1 MAGVLFLGISNAA
14 RSPLAEAIARELAPR
29 HEFWSAGRT
38 PTHVR
43 PEVRAVLSEV
53 GYRDDQLRA
62 KGLVEIPLDEVDLI
76 VTLADPE
83 RCPRVPLEVPRVAWQ
98 LPDPASAPR
107 AEAME
112 AFRATRDELMRRLP
126 RLLRELG

>member
-1 MAGVLFLGISNAA
+1 MAGVLFLGVSNAS

-38 PTHVR
+38 PSHVR
-43 PEVRAVLSEV
+43 PEVRAVLAEV

-62 KGLVEIPLDEVDLI
+62 KGLVEVPLDEVDLI
-76 VTLADPE
+76 VTLADPA
-83 RCPRVPLEVPRVAWQ
+83 RCPQVSSAARRVAWN
-98 LPDPASAPR
+98 LPDPAAAPR

-112 AFRATRDELMRRLP
+112 AYRATRDELMRRLP
-126 RLLRELG
+126 RLLAELG